1 MFRLHGEELDE
12 NFVYA
17 AELEKT
23 AQALRKPVK
32 LDQYELPD
40 IPKNDYSH
48 QLDPR
53 LATRQEIQNFVDEF
67 APSELDVDSDT
78 FQSLPPEIQYEVIQ
92 DLKNK
97 SRQTSWAR
105 LDQMVRGSATALD
118 FSKHQ
123 IRLLKHRNTMTQR
136 LMQMNT
142 VAGGNATMEPA
153 RIAGERGRQYIL
165 YKNED
170 LDQGLGWKLPG
181 LTASEPFDLDPT
193 TRSEPKLQVPMK
205 R

>member
-1 MFRLHGEELDE
+1 M
-12 NFVYA
+12 
-17 AELEKT
+17 
-23 AQALRKPVK
+23 LRKSVK
-32 LDQYELPD
+32 LDQYELPEV
-40 IPKNDYSH
+40 PKNDTY
-48 QLDPR
+48 QLDSR

-67 APSELDVDSDT
+67 TPSELDIDSDT

-105 LDQMVRGSATALD
+105 LDQMVRSSATALD
-118 FSKHQ
+118 FSKYQ
-123 IRLLKHRNTMTQR
+123 IKSLKHRNTMTQR

-142 VAGGNATMEPA
+142 VAGGNASIEPA

-165 YKNED
+165 YKNEN

-181 LTASEPFDLDPT
+181 LTAAEPVDLDPS
-193 TRSEPKLQVPMK
+193 TRSEPKLQVPVE